1 MDTKELISIMKALG
15 DETRLRIF
23 NMLKDKKLCGY
34 HILDKVKVT
43 QPTLSYHMKILCD
56 CCLVVAQKDWKWIYY
71 SQNVE
76 KLNEFTAEIKKLN

>member
-1 MDTKELISIMKALG
+1 MDTKELILIMKALS
-15 DETRLRIF
+15 DETRLKIF

-56 CCLVVAQKDWKWIYY
+56 CGLVVAQKDWKWIYY

-76 KLNEFTAEIKKLN
+76 TLKAFTAEIKKLS